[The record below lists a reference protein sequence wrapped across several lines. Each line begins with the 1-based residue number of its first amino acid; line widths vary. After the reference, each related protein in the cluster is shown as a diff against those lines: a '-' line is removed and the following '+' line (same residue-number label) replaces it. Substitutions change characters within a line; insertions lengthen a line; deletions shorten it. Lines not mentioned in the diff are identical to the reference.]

1 MIQSNDNSKKMLNAK
16 SILFTALLTA
26 SIFISSCDQNIDEAP
41 QDPNLVKNAIF
52 ETMQEWY
59 YWNDQLPTVVNIDS
73 YGSNEELL
81 YNLMHLKYDRWSYI
95 TTKEAFEKAFTGQNA
110 GHGFGFGL
118 NAENE
123 LFISFVYEESP
134 AGQDGWQRGWQLLEI
149 NGKPISAYESD
160 GGYNFELGE
169 NTPGISNT
177 FTFKL
182 PDGSTTTRTSLKDNY
197 QANSVLHK
205 EIFEERDK
213 KIGYWV
219 YNSFKATANLSPT
232 KSLEVEE
239 TLKFFEDG
247 NIDEL
252 IIDLR
257 YNGGGSVDVA
267 EQIMNALVPTSADGK
282 LMYTNDFN
290 PDKESLNDSYNFERT
305 NNLTLDKL
313 VLITSRGSA
322 SSSELLINCLKP
334 YMEVILVGEQT
345 YGKPVGSFPLSSYNS
360 VLDQN
365 NVELV
370 PITFA
375 IANAEGEAAYYE
387 GFPADILAADDPS
400 INWGNPADERLSA
413 AISYL
418 MFGNLSP
425 TSRTAPF
432 KSNWQMIDGFT
443 GLQQEFPVY

>member
-1 MIQSNDNSKKMLNAK
+1 MLRDK
-16 SILFTALLTA
+16 FILYTAIFTA
-26 SIFISSCDQNIDEAP
+26 SFIFSSCEKDLDEAP

-59 YWNDQLPTVVNIDS
+59 YWNDQLPTVINIDS

-81 YNLMHLKYDRWSYI
+81 YNLMYLQYDRWSYL
-95 TTKEAFEKAFTGQNA
+95 TTKEEFENAFTGQNA

-118 NAENE
+118 NADNE
-123 LFISFVYEESP
+123 LFISFVYEDSP
-134 AGQDGWQRGWQLLEI
+134 AGQDGWQRGWQIMEI
-149 NGKPISAYESD
+149 NGKPISAYETD
-160 GGYNFELGE
+160 GGYNFDLGQ
-169 NTPGISNT
+169 NTSGISNS

-182 PDGSTTTRTSLKDNY
+182 PDGSTTTRTSIKGNY

-205 EIFEERDK
+205 EIIEQGDK

-219 YNSFKATANLSPT
+219 YNSFKATANISPT
-232 KSLEVEE
+232 KSIEVEE
-239 TLKFFEDG
+239 TLKYFEEASI
-247 NIDEL
+247 NEL

-267 EQIMNALVPTSADGK
+267 EQIMNALVPAAADGK
-282 LMYTNDFN
+282 LMYTNAFN
-290 PDKESLNDSYNFERT
+290 PDKENLNDFYNFERS

-313 VLITSRGSA
+313 VVITSRGSA

-334 YMEVILVGEQT
+334 YMEVTLVGEQT
-345 YGKPVGSFPLSSYNS
+345 YGKPVGSFPLSTFNS

-375 IANAEGEAAYYE
+375 IANAAGKAEYYD
-387 GFPADILAADDPS
+387 GFPADILASDDPS
-400 INWGNPADERLSA
+400 INWGNLEDERLSA
-413 AISYL
+413 AISYIRY
-418 MFGNLSP
+418 GNLSSS
-425 TSRTAPF
+425 SRTTPF

-443 GLQQEFPVY
+443 GLQKEFPVY

>member
-1 MIQSNDNSKKMLNAK
+1 MLRAK
-16 SILFTALLTA
+16 FILYYAVLTA
-26 SIFISSCDQNIDEAP
+26 SIFVSSCNKNVEEAP
-41 QDPNLVKNAIF
+41 QDPNLVKNAIL

-81 YNLMHLKYDRWSYI
+81 YNLMYLQYDRWSYL
-95 TTKEAFEKAFTGQNA
+95 TTKDDFEKAFTGQNA
-110 GHGFGFGL
+110 GHGVGFGL
-118 NAENE
+118 NASNE
-123 LFISFVYEESP
+123 LFISFVYKESP
-134 AGQDGWQRGWQLLEI
+134 AGQDGWKRGWQILEI
-149 NGKPISAYESD
+149 NGQPISSYKTN
-160 GGYNFELGE
+160 GGYNFDLGE
-169 NTPGISNT
+169 NRAGISNS

-182 PDGSTTTRTSLKDNY
+182 PDGSTTTRTSIKDNY

-205 EIFEERDK
+205 EIIEQRDK

-219 YNSFKATANLSPT
+219 YNSFKATPNLSPT
-232 KSLEVEE
+232 RSVEVEE
-239 TLKFFEDG
+239 TLKYFEEG
-247 NIDEL
+247 SINEL

-267 EQIMNALVPTSADGK
+267 EQIMNALVPAAANGK

-290 PDKESLNDSYNFERT
+290 PVKESLNDSYNFERT

-313 VLITSRGSA
+313 VVITSRGSA

-334 YMEVILVGEQT
+334 YMEVTLVGEQT
-345 YGKPVGSFPLSSYNS
+345 YGKPVGSFPLSSFNN

-375 IANAEGEAAYYE
+375 IANATGQAAYYD

-400 INWGNPADERLSA
+400 VNWGNQEDERLSA

-418 MFGNLSP
+418 LYGSLGT
-425 TSRTAPF
+425 TSRTKPF
-432 KSNWQMIDGFT
+432 KSNWQMIDGFS

>member
-1 MIQSNDNSKKMLNAK
+1 MLRAK
-16 SILFTALLTA
+16 FILYYAVLTA
-26 SIFISSCDQNIDEAP
+26 SIFVSSCNKNVEEAP
-41 QDPNLVKNAIF
+41 QDPNLLKNAIL

-81 YNLMHLKYDRWSYI
+81 YNLMYLQYDRWSYL
-95 TTKEAFEKAFTGQNA
+95 TTKDDFEKAFTGQNA
-110 GHGFGFGL
+110 GHGVGFGL
-118 NAENE
+118 NASNE
-123 LFISFVYEESP
+123 LFISFVYKESP
-134 AGQDGWQRGWQLLEI
+134 AGQDGWKRGWQILEI
-149 NGKPISAYESD
+149 NGQPISSYKTN
-160 GGYNFELGE
+160 GGYNFDLGE
-169 NTPGISNT
+169 NRAGISNS

-182 PDGSTTTRTSLKDNY
+182 PDGSTTTRTSIKDNY

-205 EIFEERDK
+205 EIIEQRDK

-219 YNSFKATANLSPT
+219 YNSFKATPNLSPT
-232 KSLEVEE
+232 RSVEVEE
-239 TLKFFEDG
+239 TLKYFEEG
-247 NIDEL
+247 SINEL

-267 EQIMNALVPTSADGK
+267 EQIMNALVPAAANGK

-290 PDKESLNDSYNFERT
+290 PVKESLNDSYNFERT

-313 VLITSRGSA
+313 VVITSRGSA

-334 YMEVILVGEQT
+334 YMEVTLVGEQT
-345 YGKPVGSFPLSSYNS
+345 YGKPVGSFPLSSFNN

-375 IANAEGEAAYYE
+375 IANATGQAAYYD

-400 INWGNPADERLSA
+400 VNWGNQEDERLSA

-418 MFGNLSP
+418 LYGSLGT
-425 TSRTAPF
+425 TSRTKPF
-432 KSNWQMIDGFT
+432 KSNWQMIDGFS
-443 GLQQEFPVY
+443 G

>member
-1 MIQSNDNSKKMLNAK
+1 MIQSNDNFTMLKAK
-16 SILFTALLTA
+16 SILYIAILTA
-26 SIFISSCDQNIDEAP
+26 SIFISSCDKNIDEAP

-59 YWNDQLPTVVNIDS
+59 YWNDQLPSVVYIDS

-81 YNLMHLKYDRWSYI
+81 YNLMYLQYDRWSYL
-95 TTKEAFEKAFTGQNA
+95 TTKEEFEKAFTGQNA

-123 LFISFVYEESP
+123 IFISFVYQESP

-149 NGKPISAYESD
+149 NDKPISAYETD
-160 GGYNFELGE
+160 GGYNFDLGE
-169 NTPGISNT
+169 STPGISNT

-182 PDGSTTTRTSLKDNY
+182 PDGSTTTRTSVKDNY

-205 EIFEERDK
+205 EIIEQGGK

-219 YNSFKATANLSPT
+219 YNSFKATANISPT
-232 KSLEVEE
+232 KSVEVEE
-239 TLKFFEDG
+239 TLQYFEEG

-252 IIDLR
+252 IVDLR

-267 EQIMNALVPTSADGK
+267 EQIMNALVPAAADGK

-290 PDKESLNDSYNFERT
+290 PDKASLNDSYNFERT
-305 NNLTLDKL
+305 NNLSLDKL
-313 VLITSRGSA
+313 VVISSRGSA

-334 YMEVILVGEQT
+334 YMEVTLVGEQT
-345 YGKPVGSFPLSSYNS
+345 YGKPVGSFPLSSFNS

-375 IANAEGEAAYYE
+375 IANAAGEAAYYD
-387 GFPADILAADDPS
+387 GFPADILAADDPA
-400 INWGNPADERLSA
+400 INWGNLEDERLSA

-418 MFGNLSP
+418 LYGNLSP
-425 TSRTAPF
+425 SSRMTPLE
-432 KSNWQMIDGFT
+432 SNWQMIDGFT
-443 GLQQEFPVY
+443 GLQKEFPVY

>member
-1 MIQSNDNSKKMLNAK
+1 MLRAK
-16 SILFTALLTA
+16 FILYYAVLTA
-26 SIFISSCDQNIDEAP
+26 SIFVSSCNKNVEEAP
-41 QDPNLVKNAIF
+41 QDPNLLKNAIL

-81 YNLMHLKYDRWSYI
+81 YNLMYLQYDRWSYL
-95 TTKEAFEKAFTGQNA
+95 TTKDDFEKAFTGQNA
-110 GHGFGFGL
+110 GHGVGFGL
-118 NAENE
+118 NASNE
-123 LFISFVYEESP
+123 LFISFVYKESP
-134 AGQDGWQRGWQLLEI
+134 AGQDGWKRGWQILEI
-149 NGKPISAYESD
+149 NGQPISSYKTN
-160 GGYNFELGE
+160 GGYNFDLGE
-169 NTPGISNT
+169 NRAGISNS

-182 PDGSTTTRTSLKDNY
+182 PDGSTTTRTSIKDNY

-205 EIFEERDK
+205 EIIEQRDK

-219 YNSFKATANLSPT
+219 YNSFKATPNLSPT
-232 KSLEVEE
+232 RSVEVEE
-239 TLKFFEDG
+239 TLKYFEEG
-247 NIDEL
+247 SINEL

-267 EQIMNALVPTSADGK
+267 EQIMNALVPAAANGK

-290 PDKESLNDSYNFERT
+290 PVKESLNDSYNFERT

-313 VLITSRGSA
+313 VVITSRGSA

-334 YMEVILVGEQT
+334 YMEVTLVGEQT
-345 YGKPVGSFPLSSYNS
+345 YGKPVGSFPLSSFNN

-375 IANAEGEAAYYE
+375 IANATGQAAYYD

-400 INWGNPADERLSA
+400 VNWGNQEDERLSA

-418 MFGNLSP
+418 LYGSLGT
-425 TSRTAPF
+425 TSRTKPF
-432 KSNWQMIDGFT
+432 KSNWQMIDGFS